1 MEYKVIVEPLLADLE
16 SAVNAGIKEGWA
28 PCGGIATDPVSG
40 DYLQAVVRMPRPQ
53 QQQVQPVRIVA
64 PNEPMVSHTSGKIRP

>member
-28 PCGGIATDPVSG
+28 PCGGIAIVPG
-40 DYLQAVVRMPRPQ
+40 AYLQAVVRMPRPQ

>member
-28 PCGGIATDPVSG
+28 PCGGIARVPG
-40 DYLQAVVRMPRPQ
+40 AYLQAVVRMPRPQ